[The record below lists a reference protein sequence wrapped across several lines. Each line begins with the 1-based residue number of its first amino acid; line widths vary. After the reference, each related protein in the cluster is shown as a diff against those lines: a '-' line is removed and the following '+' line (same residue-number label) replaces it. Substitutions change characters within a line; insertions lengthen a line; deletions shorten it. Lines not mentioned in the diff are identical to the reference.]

1 MNAMW
6 KTSVKISVFGLVML
20 MFTAVLFLIFSQ
32 YRSGT
37 VSKYSAVFADAS
49 SLKSGDSVRVAG
61 VRVGTVSS
69 VELQPDS
76 KVIVDFDADTDIV
89 ITAAT
94 KAAVRYLNLVGD
106 RYLELVDSPGSAK
119 VLAAGSQIPL
129 DRTAPALDLD
139 LLLGGLK
146 PVVQGLDPQQVNAL
160 TNSLIQILQGQEGN
174 LDSLFSKTSSFSS
187 SLAQNSQTIQQMIDN
202 LNSVVDTISKDGT
215 QFSGAIDR
223 LEKLITGLSQD
234 RDPVGDAITALDN
247 GTASLAD
254 LLNDARAPFS
264 GSVDQLSQLA
274 PLVDNDKEL
283 IDLALQNAP
292 KNYRKLVR
300 LGAYG
305 SWLNQY
311 VCGMTFR
318 VTDLEG
324 RTAQFPWLMQHTGR
338 CAEP

>member
-1 MNAMW
+1 MSATT
-6 KTSVKISVFGLVML
+6 KTLFKISIFGVVML
-20 MFTAVLFLIFSQ
+20 MFTAILFLIFSQ
-32 YRSGT
+32 YRSGS
-37 VSKYSAVFADAS
+37 VNKYSAVFADAS

-61 VRVGTVSS
+61 VRVGTVNS
-69 VELQPDS
+69 VDLQANN
-76 KVIVDFDADTDIV
+76 KVIVDFDADEDIV
-89 ITAAT
+89 LTNAT

-119 VLAAGSQIPL
+119 IMPAGSQIPV

-146 PVVQGLDPQQVNAL
+146 PVVQGLDPQQVNLL

-174 LDSLFSKTSSFSS
+174 LDALFSKTSSFSS
-187 SLAQNSQTIQQMIDN
+187 TLAQNSQTVQQMIDN
-202 LNSVVDTISKDGT
+202 LNTVVDTISKDGN

-223 LEKLITGLSQD
+223 LEKLMTGLSED
-234 RDPVGDAITALDN
+234 RDPIGSAITALDN
-247 GTASLAD
+247 GTASIAD
-254 LLNDARAPFS
+254 LLNQARPPFS
-264 GSVDQLSQLA
+264 GSVDQLSVLA
-274 PLVDNDKEL
+274 PLVDQDKEA

-318 VTDLEG
+318 VTDLSG

>member
-1 MNAMW
+1 MSAMV
-6 KTSVKISVFGLVML
+6 KTLIKISVFGVVML

-69 VELQPDS
+69 VALQPDS

-119 VLAAGSQIPL
+119 IMPAGSQIPL

-160 TNSLIQILQGQEGN
+160 TNALIQILQGQEGN

-223 LEKLITGLSQD
+223 LEKLITGLNQD

-247 GTASLAD
+247 GTASLAG
-254 LLNDARAPFS
+254 LLNEARAPFS

-283 IDLALQNAP
+283 IDLTLQNAP